1 MVFFDVNNII
11 EGLSYSI
18 GITVT
23 SFNIDTANLKE
34 PADLILVCS
43 RQFVKVFNLKISK
56 IFLKCLL

>member
-18 GITVT
+18 GIAVA
-23 SFNIDTANLKE
+23 SFDIDTTNSKE

-43 RQFVKVFNLKISK
+43 R
-56 IFLKCLL
+56 